1 MSEWQSATSN
11 QQSAISQK
19 QGKTGQKKG
28 FNKTVIRLLNGT
40 LAFVCN
46 KMFYPRVGLLAESA
60 CQQVARGKTTTDSH

>member
-28 FNKTVIRLLNGT
+28 FNKAVIRLLNG
-40 LAFVCN
+40 
-46 KMFYPRVGLLAESA
+46 S
-60 CQQVARGKTTTDSH
+60 